1 MNIESMSGRQYSRSN
16 EEVKSYHIKEEP
28 QYRGNAFFAR
38 LPIPSFPRRSS
49 SGQVGSA

>member
-49 SGQVGSA
+49 SGQVSSA